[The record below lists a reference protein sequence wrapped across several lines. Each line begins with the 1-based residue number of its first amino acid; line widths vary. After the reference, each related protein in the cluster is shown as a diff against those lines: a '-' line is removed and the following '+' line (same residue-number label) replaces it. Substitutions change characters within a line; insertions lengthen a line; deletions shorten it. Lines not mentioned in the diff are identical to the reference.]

1 MILPDH
7 EIRRLLN
14 AGTLVVEPIENPEEQ
29 IRSAGIDLRL
39 GNDFRLFK
47 VSAIPYI
54 DIKNKPENYTEV
66 VTVEDGNPFI
76 IHPRDFVLGNVKEY
90 IRMPSHLMG
99 SVDGRSS
106 LGRLGIVIHATSSS
120 INPGWEGRFV
130 LEITNIGKMPVALYP
145 GHRIAKLTLHKLTSP
160 PERCYSKRDDV
171 KYQAQEGVCET
182 RIHRESHN
190 QPE

>member
-7 EIRRLLN
+7 EIRSLLKE
-14 AGTLVVEPIENPEEQ
+14 GKLVVEPIENPEQQ

-39 GNDFRLFK
+39 GNEFRLFK
-47 VSAIPYI
+47 VSGIPYI
-54 DIKNKPENYTEV
+54 DIRNKPENYTESIK
-66 VTVEDGNPFI
+66 VENGKPFVL
-76 IHPRDFVLGNVKEY
+76 HPREFVLGNVKEY
-90 IRMPSHLMG
+90 IKMPDNLMG

-145 GHRIAKLTLHKLTSP
+145 GHRIAKLTLHKLSSP
-160 PERCYSKRDDV
+160 PEKSYSKRKDV
-171 KYQAQEGVCET
+171 KYQAQKGVEET
-182 RIHRESHN
+182 RIHEERD
-190 QPE
+190 